1 MNSSTSETLWTA
13 QDAATATGGKL
24 TGSWSATG
32 ISIDSRTVLPGDLF
46 IAVKGPNFDGHK
58 FAAAALAAGACA
70 VVIDTD
76 PGNLDETA
84 PVLLVANTMQAL
96 RDLGM
101 AARARTSAR
110 IIAVTGSVGKTG
122 TKEVLKFVLSRQAK
136 TSASKGSLNN
146 HWGLPLSLARMPMQ
160 AIFGIFEMGMNH
172 PGEITPLS
180 EMARPHVALITTV
193 EAVHTAQFSS
203 VEAIADA
210 KAEIF
215 AGLEQGGMAVLNR
228 DNDHFHRLTKVATTY
243 GVERVLSFGLSE
255 DADFRLIEESRDAGG
270 SSVTVDIGGH
280 GLSYRLSVAG
290 HHWVMNSLGVLAAVA
305 AAGGNVA
312 EAARSFG
319 DITAP
324 QGRGQVHHI
333 AIAGQS
339 FTLID
344 ESYNAS
350 PVSMTASFEV
360 LGQAVPGN
368 GGRRIVVLGDM
379 RELGAGSSARHAA
392 LAEPLARNEID
403 LVFTAGSDMAH
414 LFDAIDPAMR
424 GAHAESAEDL
434 LPTVLAAIG
443 PGDVVM
449 VKGSHGS
456 RTGLIVNALL
466 AEAQKPGAM
475 PPRVANGGG
484 G

>member
-1 MNSSTSETLWTA
+1 MNSSISQILWTGLE
-13 QDAATATGGKL
+13 AAAATGGKA

-32 ISIDSRTVLPGDLF
+32 ISIDSRTLLPGDLF
-46 IAVKGPNFDGHK
+46 IAIKGPNFDGHK

-76 PGNLDETA
+76 PGDLGDTA
-84 PVLLVANTMQAL
+84 SVLQVSDTMQAL
-96 RDLGM
+96 CDLGI

-122 TKEVLKFVLSRQAK
+122 TKEALKFVLSRQAQ

-146 HWGLPLSLARMPMQ
+146 HWGLPLSLARMPRE
-160 AIFGIFEMGMNH
+160 ATFGIFEMGMNH
-172 PGEITPLS
+172 AGEITPLS
-180 EMARPHVALITTV
+180 KMARPHVALITTV

-228 DNDHFHRLTKVATTY
+228 DNEHFHRLAEAARAY
-243 GVERVLSFGLSE
+243 GVERVLCFGVSE
-255 DADFRLIEESRDAGG
+255 EADFRLIEENRDADG
-270 SSVTVDIGGH
+270 SSVTIDIGGQ
-280 GLSYRLSVAG
+280 GLSYRLGVAG
-290 HHWVMNSLGVLAAVA
+290 HHWVMNSMGMLAVVA
-305 AAGGNVA
+305 AAGGNVG
-312 EAARSFG
+312 EAARSRG

-350 PVSMTASFEV
+350 PVSMNASFEV
-360 LGQAVPGN
+360 LGQAVLGN
-368 GGRRIVVLGDM
+368 GGRRIAVLGDM
-379 RELGAGSSARHAA
+379 RELGAESSACHAA
-392 LAEPLARNEID
+392 LAEPLARNKID
-403 LVFTAGSDMAH
+403 LVFTAGPDMAH
-414 LFDAIDPAMR
+414 LFDALDPAMR
-424 GAHAESAEDL
+424 GAHAESAEAL
-434 LPTVLAAIG
+434 LPIVLAAIES
-443 PGDVVM
+443 GDVVM
-449 VKGSHGS
+449 IKGSHGS
-456 RTGLIVNALL
+456 RTGLIVSALL
-466 AEAQKPGAM
+466 AEAEKPGAM
-475 PPRVANGGG
+475 PPLMANGGG
-484 G
+484 I